1 MKKLNFRKF
10 VKIILFTAIILVLSF
25 FAFEQGYE
33 QAEAQEPFLS
43 TGDFTSKHF
52 KVFWDTWDRIK
63 SDYVDKEKINNDK
76 AAFEA
81 ARGLV
86 RSLDDPYSDLYEK
99 KKAKV
104 FEDDLQGEFG
114 GVGME
119 ISEKK
124 GLVTVVAP
132 LEGTPADKAGIKAGD
147 IIMKIDGEDAT
158 NITVE
163 EAVQKIRGKVGT
175 KVVLTL
181 MREGWKD
188 TKDFTVIRGN
198 IEVPAVKSEFYKPN
212 IGYININTFN
222 PKTVSEFTSAYN
234 KLKKQGARKFIL
246 DLRNNP
252 GGYLEIAVKLSEFF
266 LKKGQVVVKE
276 KWGGAVNSDKTEISK
291 GPGNLKKLRMVVL
304 VNKGSASASEIF
316 AGALRDNLGTKILG
330 EKSYG
335 KGSIQQMFQ
344 IDDNLLKLTVGY
356 WFTPKGLKL
365 EGKGIEPDI
374 KLEDKT
380 PDDGVDDVL
389 NQTIQYIK
397 KH

>member
-234 KLKKQGARKFIL
+234 KLKKSGARKFIL

-252 GGYLEIAVKLSEFF
+252 GGYLETAVSLSEFF

>member
-222 PKTVSEFTSAYN
+222 PKTVPEFTSAYN

>member
-234 KLKKQGARKFIL
+234 KLKKSGARKFIL

>member
-222 PKTVSEFTSAYN
+222 PKTVPKFTSAYN

-266 LKKGQVVVKE
+266 LEKGQVVVKE

>member
-198 IEVPAVKSEFYKPN
+198 IEVPAVKSEFYKSN

-222 PKTVSEFTSAYN
+222 PKTVPEFTSAYN

-266 LKKGQVVVKE
+266 LEKGQVVVKE